1 MTDSPAARQD
11 GLKVHQQLQVAG
23 RAAAAR
29 RASKPGAQR
38 AAAAAPE
45 AMAARPSYG
54 SVLGGE
60 RLPTAQPLQV

>member
-1 MTDSPAARQD
+1 MTDSPVARQD

-29 RASKPGAQR
+29 RASKPGAQY
-38 AAAAAPE
+38 AAAAPE
-45 AMAARPSYG
+45 GTVARPSYG